1 MVFRASAIVL
11 VAALASGCS
20 ITPRPTSNLN
30 SPVDPSS
37 FVFPDDSQWDS
48 PPVLVS
54 GNNAVYPISLVL
66 AGIQGNAVLE
76 FTIDTDGEAKDI
88 SIESATDRGFAD
100 HAILAL
106 KDWKFK
112 PATKNGVPVEA
123 RVTRTFTFRSR

>member
-54 GNNAVYPISLVL
+54 GN
-66 AGIQGNAVLE
+66 NAVLE